1 MIKLEDD
8 PSDERLQLIFRA
20 AHTLK
25 GSSRAMGFARF
36 AELTH
41 EMENILD
48 MLRSGQLTV
57 TTESGDALL
66 ASIDMLA
73 QMKDAIQAGQSDN
86 GVETGLL
93 VAQLQAIASG
103 GSQGPAAAA
112 PKREYR
118 SAGFPPHLWDALEQ
132 ASSQSPVHHL
142 KVRLAADCAMKFVRV
157 YMVLSAIQ
165 VDGEVL
171 AACPPMEDLEEER
184 FDRDFDLAV
193 QSVRSAEIVA
203 AQLREITEIES
214 VNCSAWTRP
223 SGEAR
228 PEPVRES
235 PAQSPLPAATNA
247 ATPKT
252 EPVKKSDA
260 NQTVRVDV
268 GRLDTLMNLVGE
280 LVIDRTRIARI
291 GLDLSRQFSDPN
303 IDALNETVGHIARI
317 TSDLQDQIM
326 KVRMM
331 PIETVFNRYP
341 RVVRDL
347 ANKLGKDVRLEI
359 EGGDTELDRS
369 VIEVIGDPLL
379 HLIRNSL
386 DHGLEKPDERE
397 ARGKSSQGVLR
408 ISARHHEN
416 HIVLEVSDDGRGI
429 DPEKLK
435 AKALASGT
443 LTQEQAARM
452 TDREALGLIFGSGF
466 STAKEVSEVSGRGVG
481 MDIVRSNLSKL
492 GGIID
497 LDSKVGEGTRFT
509 LRLPLT
515 LAIIRGLLV
524 CVHGRVYVLP
534 LGTVVETLLL
544 KDDEVQSLNRK
555 EVIVLR
561 GVTTPL
567 IRLSE
572 KFQASSKQNG
582 PKSETSYVVI
592 VGLAD
597 QRVGL
602 VVDEL
607 IGEQE
612 VVIKSLSRYV
622 GDCPGLSGATI
633 LGDGNVAL
641 IVDVNSLVPMD
652 RG

>member
-1 MIKLEDD
+1 
-8 PSDERLQLIFRA
+8 
-20 AHTLK
+20 
-25 GSSRAMGFARF
+25 
-36 AELTH
+36 
-41 EMENILD
+41 
-48 MLRSGQLTV
+48 
-57 TTESGDALL
+57 
-66 ASIDMLA
+66 
-73 QMKDAIQAGQSDN
+73 
-86 GVETGLL
+86 
-93 VAQLQAIASG
+93 
-103 GSQGPAAAA
+103 
-112 PKREYR
+112 
-118 SAGFPPHLWDALEQ
+118 
-132 ASSQSPVHHL
+132 
-142 KVRLAADCAMKFVRV
+142 
-157 YMVLSAIQ
+157 
-165 VDGEVL
+165 
-171 AACPPMEDLEEER
+171 
-184 FDRDFDLAV
+184 
-193 QSVRSAEIVA
+193 
-203 AQLREITEIES
+203 
-214 VNCSAWTRP
+214 
-223 SGEAR
+223 
-228 PEPVRES
+228 
-235 PAQSPLPAATNA
+235 
-247 ATPKT
+247 
-252 EPVKKSDA
+252 
-260 NQTVRVDV
+260 
-268 GRLDTLMNLVGE
+268 
-280 LVIDRTRIARI
+280 
-291 GLDLSRQFSDPN
+291 
-303 IDALNETVGHIARI
+303 
-317 TSDLQDQIM
+317 
-326 KVRMM
+326 
-331 PIETVFNRYP
+331 
-341 RVVRDL
+341 
-347 ANKLGKDVRLEI
+347 
-359 EGGDTELDRS
+359 
-369 VIEVIGDPLL
+369 
-379 HLIRNSL
+379 
-386 DHGLEKPDERE
+386 
-397 ARGKSSQGVLR
+397 
-408 ISARHHEN
+408 
-416 HIVLEVSDDGRGI
+416 LEVSDDGRGI

-544 KDDEVQSLNRK
+544 KDDEVQCLNRK